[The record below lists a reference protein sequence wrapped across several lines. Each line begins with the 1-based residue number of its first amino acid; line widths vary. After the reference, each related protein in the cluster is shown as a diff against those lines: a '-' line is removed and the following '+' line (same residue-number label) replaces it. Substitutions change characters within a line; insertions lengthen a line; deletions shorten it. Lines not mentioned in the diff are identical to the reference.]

1 MIPDLPVKEEED
13 GAVFSQLEAVSL
25 AEGVAAALKDAFFSG
40 KLKPGAGIVERQ
52 IAKQMNVGTPVVREA
67 LISLKHEGFV
77 RRVKNKATFVTAFDA
92 DEVRQLYTLR
102 VELETL
108 ALQWARPLVTK
119 SDLNHLKSLVDRLV
133 EAGERDD
140 RRVFLERDFEFH
152 RYCWKLSGN
161 PFLADTL
168 ERLMAPLFAFV
179 VLASGHPMTASMG
192 REHYALVEALR
203 SMESRSSPRWS
214 VRHSQDSLSDG
225 SRRLLPGPKP
235 LPPSPPEPRSQ
246 IPLFLSLPRPY
257 DPMLYH

>member
-1 MIPDLPVKEEED
+1 MIRDLPDRQEED
-13 GAVFSQLEAVSL
+13 GAVFSQLQAVSL
-25 AEGVAAALKDAFFSG
+25 AEGVVAALKDAFFSG
-40 KLKPGAGIVERQ
+40 KLRPGAGIVERQ

-102 VELETL
+102 IELETL

-119 SDLNHLKSLVDRLV
+119 SDLDHLKSLVDRLV
-133 EAGERDD
+133 EAGAQDN
-140 RRVFLERDFEFH
+140 RRVFLERDFELH

-179 VLASGHPMTASMG
+179 VLASGHPMTAAMG

-203 SMESRSSPRWS
+203 SMEEPEFSAVVRKTFTGFAFRWISSAAPRTPETPPA
-214 VRHSQDSLSDG
+214 
-225 SRRLLPGPKP
+225 LPA
-235 LPPSPPEPRSQ
+235 
-246 IPLFLSLPRPY
+246 
-257 DPMLYH
+257 